1 MSLVVSN
8 FLSSN
13 SLVYLKKI
21 VPLQLRALYV
31 CARFKVY
38 IQDNQIVMIKNVVSD
53 FIASGEYITPDVK
66 ILTFQSEGVLCGSV
80 TGIGHKDFT
89 MGDSYEI

>member
-1 MSLVVSN
+1 
-8 FLSSN
+8 
-13 SLVYLKKI
+13 
-21 VPLQLRALYV
+21 
-31 CARFKVY
+31 
-38 IQDNQIVMIKNVVSD
+38 MIKNVVSD

-80 TGIGHKDFT
+80 TGIGHEDFK